1 MKRVINDSSIWDLH
15 IHSCKSPKSSG
26 EFQKMC
32 VTDFID
38 KLLEI
43 FSDYP
48 ELDLISFTDHNY
60 ISYDVYKEFLARKT
74 NINLIP
80 GIEIDVSIDGIKDSK
95 HLVFYFNIKE
105 LDKLKTFSE
114 QINKFLEGKSNVN
127 INELLQFLISTKIE
141 FLISPHAFKQG
152 KRSINYDWNDE
163 VIAKDNMHKFMDQFF
178 CFWEVGGYSE
188 IAKAVEFLKEF
199 DSEELISIISFSD
212 SSDEKKLREYL
223 SNPPQY
229 FKSLP
234 TFKGVQLAGTDVR
247 RILKYPRKLDPNNS
261 GNIIGYIEINNEK
274 IELSDQLNVI
284 VGGRGS
290 GKSLLLDNMALH
302 MLSDIREKER
312 LNDDRIKFLDTLPM
326 SLMNL
331 DNKKIAIDS
340 KKIDFYDQSYV
351 SKIFNSKDSNK
362 EIESYFKDEFDE
374 LGELNLEN
382 KKQEVQLK
390 FKEFL
395 NNNKVIK
402 PNDNISDFIGKYKII
417 DEKEVNLRF
426 KKTEIKEKKLIEFN
440 LEDAIKYSKDKS
452 KLIPKELKDN
462 KEVNEALFNLLRV
475 INSEVSKYNIRREQE
490 NFENIIKKKFILYLE
505 NKNAS
510 IKEKNKQEE
519 LFIQHLKYEYSKYEE
534 RADLVN
540 AIIKMN
546 NEYKEEEVLS
556 DIKEG
561 IDGSKFKFE
570 KKIIYDSPLNYFRQ
584 LCIKY
589 LGVKVKEYS
598 LEELCNIFIFHLEE
612 ELKTSKTIEDFI
624 SDLKTLNN
632 YKMEYQ
638 CNILYGKT
646 DDKLENISKMSP
658 GTQTNIL
665 MEYIVSKDTKLPLLI
680 DQPEDN
686 IDNETI
692 YTKLTT
698 WFRKLRLK
706 RQVIVVTHDA
716 NVVINADA
724 DNVIIANKKSDNN
737 FTYDYGALEYGNI
750 LNRISVILDGGVE
763 AVERR
768 LKKYGRKKNS
778 CNNK

>member
-1 MKRVINDSSIWDLH
+1 
-15 IHSCKSPKSSG
+15 
-26 EFQKMC
+26 MC
-32 VTDFID
+32 VIDFID

-60 ISYDVYKEFLARKT
+60 ISYDVYKEFLTRKT
-74 NINLIP
+74 NINIIP

-95 HLVFYFNIKE
+95 HLLFYFNIKE

-212 SSDEKKLREYL
+212 SSDEKKLRNYL

-234 TFKGVQLAGTDVR
+234 TFKGVQLVGTDVR

-290 GKSLLLDNMALH
+290 GKSLLLDSMALH
-302 MLSDIREKER
+302 MLSDVREKER

-326 SLMNL
+326 SIMNL

-440 LEDAIKYSKDKS
+440 LEDAIKHSKDKS
-452 KLIPKELKDN
+452 KLIPKELTGN
-462 KEVNEALFNLLRV
+462 KEVKEALFNLLRV
-475 INSEVSKYNIRREQE
+475 INSEVSKYNIRCEQE

-505 NKNAS
+505 NKKHFN
-510 IKEKNKQEE
+510 KREK
-519 LFIQHLKYEYSKYEE
+519 
-534 RADLVN
+534 
-540 AIIKMN
+540 
-546 NEYKEEEVLS
+546 
-556 DIKEG
+556 
-561 IDGSKFKFE
+561 
-570 KKIIYDSPLNYFRQ
+570 
-584 LCIKY
+584 
-589 LGVKVKEYS
+589 
-598 LEELCNIFIFHLEE
+598 
-612 ELKTSKTIEDFI
+612 
-624 SDLKTLNN
+624 
-632 YKMEYQ
+632 
-638 CNILYGKT
+638 
-646 DDKLENISKMSP
+646 
-658 GTQTNIL
+658 
-665 MEYIVSKDTKLPLLI
+665 
-680 DQPEDN
+680 
-686 IDNETI
+686 
-692 YTKLTT
+692 
-698 WFRKLRLK
+698 
-706 RQVIVVTHDA
+706 
-716 NVVINADA
+716 
-724 DNVIIANKKSDNN
+724 
-737 FTYDYGALEYGNI
+737 
-750 LNRISVILDGGVE
+750 
-763 AVERR
+763 
-768 LKKYGRKKNS
+768 
-778 CNNK
+778 